1 MGLACRGL
9 THCNKC
15 GSPLDMGEY
24 FLCKGCRTDEE
35 DEEIKLEENQK
46 KEVLKAKVVE
56 EVKEEMKGDITKE
69 LVKSR
74 FNTPIEEISIN
85 IDKPKGM
92 SFDEWYAIVGNLVLG
107 MSQKGNCSIL
117 VNFIKEEE

>member
-1 MGLACRGL
+1 MGLACRGI
-9 THCNKC
+9 THCSKC
-15 GSPLDMGEY
+15 GSPLGIDEHL
-24 FLCKGCRTDEE
+24 LCKDCRTDE
-35 DEEIKLEENQK
+35 DEEERKLEENQK
-46 KEVLKAKVVE
+46 KEVLKAKIVE

-92 SFDEWYAIVGNLVLG
+92 SFDEWYAIIGNLVLG

-117 VNFIKEEE
+117 VNFIKEEK